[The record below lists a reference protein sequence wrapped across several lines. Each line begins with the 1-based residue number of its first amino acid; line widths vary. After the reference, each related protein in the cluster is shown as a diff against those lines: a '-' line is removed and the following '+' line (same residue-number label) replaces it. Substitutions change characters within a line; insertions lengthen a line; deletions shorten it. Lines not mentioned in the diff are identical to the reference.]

1 MFKHFKSYYI
11 LIILISLS
19 LFNLSK
25 SFPFLRRLQTKTLE
39 FIKATD
45 LIYLNSKWQFNIRYS
60 SDNDLIIGT
69 ELTTS
74 ILYKGEKAK
83 ADCKVTSSD
92 KLECIYN
99 GSNQA
104 KSDLIQLK
112 YDSSVDATIK
122 WSNLDTAK
130 SIPMNDT
137 LTFEDSF
144 SLKYTYNNPWVFKI
158 KLDDNDILPE
168 DAIVEVDIIDSSNTD
183 EKRNKV
189 VATCTHKSHYLN
201 CEFTYKRGAYYLI
214 QISANKISGSI
225 NWKNLEENISIPYYT
240 KMNFFSDAYYLDL
253 INGQWS
259 YTLYASQSES
269 FGSSSTPITIN
280 SKIVKQDGTSYIYFT
295 KCVGRN
301 YFTCTVIGSNQN
313 IKDLVYVTPDSPN
326 SANKEI
332 SVDWD
337 GKITSDKIIA
347 RNATLNLDRLYDL
360 RFTGNGWEFKIDVSQ
375 DQNLPNGATL
385 WAEYC
390 YTTMHH
396 YESVCTYND
405 HVLLCTNGEGSSQY
419 FLFVNKG
426 NLGSITWSNLK
437 EREIQIPLNATLT
450 FKKAYGK
457 LFTNKWTF
465 VLKAGKETACPQES
479 KLIIDIIHNSEETTA
494 SCVITS
500 YSYMICVSDY
510 ATQTSEDTI
519 KLSPNKKYGS
529 VEWQSGL
536 DTKTN
541 IESYTF
547 ASEELALNFRYAINL
562 NFANNRWAFEIAA
575 NTDSNRGNKQLDMN
589 LKYKVDV
596 LVKKSSG
603 EELKSSATCL
613 SYIRGDNPS
622 QILICGCGYEN
633 QNKDDLIQIAY
644 QKHDETSL
652 NIKWS
657 SLTKN
662 YLIALNT
669 ELIFDEVTNYRII
682 DRYWNFDVKL
692 KDNENII
699 LPIGSKVII
708 STSLTSPNNYL
719 NCTAESKTILS
730 CPTTNSYSEQ
740 PNAIIIL
747 LKKIQTSV
755 TWLNENPVIPIIEPE
770 ATTETKPNPEAT
782 TETKPD
788 PESSTEIKPNPEST
802 TESKDDE
809 NGGNNK
815 NIDNFCKYLND
826 AKIGL
831 LLFILIFV

>member
-25 SFPFLRRLQTKTLE
+25 PFPFLRRLQTKTLE

-60 SDNDLIIGT
+60 SDNDLSIGT

-122 WSNLDTAK
+122 WSNLDTVK

-144 SLKYTYNNPWVFKI
+144 SLKYTYQKPWVFKI

-183 EKRNKV
+183 EKKNKV

-225 NWKNLEENISIPYYT
+225 NWKNLEENVSIPYYT
-240 KMNFFSDAYYLDL
+240 KMKSFSDAYYLDL
-253 INGQWS
+253 IDGQWS
-259 YTLYASQSES
+259 YTLYASPSES

-295 KCVGRN
+295 KCVGMN
-301 YFTCTVIGSNQN
+301 LYFTCTVIGSNQN

-360 RFTGNGWEFKIDVSQ
+360 RRAGNFDWEFKIDVSQ

-390 YTTMHH
+390 FTTH
-396 YESVCTYND
+396 YDKSVCTYND
-405 HVLLCTNGEGSSQY
+405 HVLLCTNKLGPSQY
-419 FLFVNKG
+419 FLFLNKG
-426 NLGSITWSNLK
+426 PLGSITWSNLK

-450 FKKAYGK
+450 FNKAYGK

-465 VLKAGKETACPQES
+465 VLNADKKTACPQES
-479 KLIIDIIHNSEETTA
+479 KLIIDIIHNEEETTA
-494 SCVITS
+494 SCFII
-500 YSYMICVSDY
+500 YSNMICVSDY
-510 ATQTSEDTI
+510 ETQTSEDII
-519 KLSPNKKYGS
+519 KLSPNQKYGS
-529 VEWQSGL
+529 VEWESGL
-536 DTKTN
+536 VTETN

-547 ASEELALNFRYAINL
+547 ASEELELDLRYAINL

-575 NTDSNRGNKQLDMN
+575 SYSSGNKQLDMN

-603 EELKSSATCL
+603 EELKKSATCL
-613 SYIRGDNPS
+613 PYIRGDNPS
-622 QILICGCGYEN
+622 QRLICGCGYEN

-669 ELIFDEVTNYRII
+669 ELIFDEVTNYRKI

>member
-1 MFKHFKSYYI
+1 M
-11 LIILISLS
+11 
-19 LFNLSK
+19 
-25 SFPFLRRLQTKTLE
+25 
-39 FIKATD
+39 
-45 LIYLNSKWQFNIRYS
+45 
-60 SDNDLIIGT
+60 
-69 ELTTS
+69 
-74 ILYKGEKAK
+74 
-83 ADCKVTSSD
+83 
-92 KLECIYN
+92 
-99 GSNQA
+99 
-104 KSDLIQLK
+104 
-112 YDSSVDATIK
+112 
-122 WSNLDTAK
+122 
-130 SIPMNDT
+130 
-137 LTFEDSF
+137 
-144 SLKYTYNNPWVFKI
+144 
-158 KLDDNDILPE
+158 
-168 DAIVEVDIIDSSNTD
+168 
-183 EKRNKV
+183 
-189 VATCTHKSHYLN
+189 
-201 CEFTYKRGAYYLI
+201 
-214 QISANKISGSI
+214 
-225 NWKNLEENISIPYYT
+225 EENISIPYYT
-240 KMNFFSDAYYLDL
+240 KMRYFSDAYYLDL
-253 INGQWS
+253 IDGQWR
-259 YTLYASQSES
+259 YTLYASQSETL
-269 FGSSSTPITIN
+269 GSSSTPITIN
-280 SKIVKQDGTSYIYFT
+280 SKTVKQDGTSYIYFT
-295 KCVGRN
+295 KCVGKN
-301 YFTCTVIGSNQN
+301 FYFTCTVIGSNQD

-326 SANKEI
+326 LANKEI

-337 GKITSDKIIA
+337 EKITSDKIIA
-347 RNATLNLDRLYDL
+347 RNATLNLGRLYDL
-360 RFTGNGWEFKIDVSQ
+360 RSTGNYGWEFKIDVSQ

-390 YTTMHH
+390 YTTMHD
-396 YESVCTYND
+396 YKSVCTYNN
-405 HVLLCTNGEGSSQY
+405 HVLLCTNGEGSLKY
-419 FLFVNKG
+419 FLFLNKG
-426 NLGSITWSNLK
+426 PLGSITWSNLK

-465 VLKAGKETACPQES
+465 VLNAGKITDAPQES
-479 KLIIDIIHNSEETTA
+479 KLIIDIIHNEEETTA
-494 SCVITS
+494 SCVIIYNS
-500 YSYMICVSDY
+500 NMICVSDY
-510 ATQTSEDTI
+510 ETQTSEDII
-519 KLSPNKKYGS
+519 KLSSNKKYGS

-536 DTKTN
+536 ETATN

-547 ASEELALNFRYAINL
+547 ASEELELNLRYAINL

-575 NTDSNRGNKQLDMN
+575 SYNSGNKQLDMT

-603 EELKSSATCL
+603 EELKKSATCL
-613 SYIRGDNPS
+613 PYIRGDIPT
-622 QILICGCGYEN
+622 QRLICGCGYEN

-669 ELIFDEVTNYRII
+669 ELIFDEVTNYRKI

-708 STSLTSPNNYL
+708 STSLTSPDNYL

-730 CPTTNSYSEQ
+730 CPTTNSYSQ
-740 PNAIIIL
+740 HPNVNIIL

-815 NIDNFCKYLND
+815 NIDNFGKYLND

>member
-11 LIILISLS
+11 LIFLISVS

-25 SFPFLRRLQTKTLE
+25 PFPFLRRLQTKTLE

-60 SDNDLIIGT
+60 SENDLIIGT
-69 ELTTS
+69 DLTTS

-122 WSNLDTAK
+122 WSKLDTVK

-201 CEFTYKRGAYYLI
+201 CEFTYKRGAYYSI

-225 NWKNLEENISIPYYT
+225 NWKNLEENVSIPYYT

-295 KCVGRN
+295 KCVGMN
-301 YFTCTVIGSNQN
+301 LYFTCTVIGSNQN

-360 RFTGNGWEFKIDVSQ
+360 RRAGNFDWEFKIDVSQ

-390 YTTMHH
+390 FTTH
-396 YESVCTYND
+396 YDKSVCTYND
-405 HVLLCTNGEGSSQY
+405 HVLLCTNKLGSSQY
-419 FLFVNKG
+419 FLFLNKG
-426 NLGSITWSNLK
+426 PLGSITWSNLK

-450 FKKAYGK
+450 FNKAYGK

-465 VLKAGKETACPQES
+465 VLNADKKTACPQES
-479 KLIIDIIHNSEETTA
+479 KLIIDIIHNEEETTA
-494 SCVITS
+494 SCFII
-500 YSYMICVSDY
+500 YSNMICVSDY
-510 ATQTSEDTI
+510 ETQTSEDII
-519 KLSPNKKYGS
+519 KLSPNQKYGS
-529 VEWQSGL
+529 VEWESGL
-536 DTKTN
+536 VTETN

-547 ASEELALNFRYAINL
+547 ASEELELDLRYAINL

-575 NTDSNRGNKQLDMN
+575 SYNSGNKQLDMN

-603 EELKSSATCL
+603 EELKKSATCL
-613 SYIRGDNPS
+613 PYIRGDNPS
-622 QILICGCGYEN
+622 QRLICGCGYEN

-669 ELIFDEVTNYRII
+669 ELIFDEVTNYRKI